1 MSFLSNRSHSRELH
15 NLDDRPIVFLDSQLS
30 NCDSLVQKVVFQAR
44 AIVINSHADGIKAIT
59 YTLERSNCR
68 EIHIITY
75 GFPGCL
81 YLGSSELSI
90 NTFIQYT
97 RELKNWFKCDRQI
110 SFDSPRISLYG
121 CNVAAGD
128 VGDEFIS
135 RLSQITTAEITA
147 SANIFNP
154 NILVNNESNFPNK

>member
-1 MSFLSNRSHSRELH
+1 MSFLSNRSHSREL
-15 NLDDRPIVFLDSQLS
+15 NSLDDRPIVFLDSQLD
-30 NCDSLVQKVVFQAR
+30 NCDSIVQKVVPELR

-59 YTLERSNCR
+59 LELERSNCR

-97 RELKNWFKCDRQI
+97 EELKSWFNCDRQNS
-110 SFDSPRISLYG
+110 SFNSPRISLYG
-121 CNVAAGD
+121 CNVAVGD
-128 VGDEFIS
+128 VGDEFIG
-135 RLSQITTAEITA
+135 RLSQITKAEITA
-147 SANIFNP
+147 SVNIFNR
-154 NILVNNESNFPNK
+154 NILVNS

>member
-1 MSFLSNRSHSRELH
+1 MTFLSNRSHSRELN

-30 NCDSLVQKVVFQAR
+30 NCDSLVQKVIFSAR
-44 AIVINSHADGIKAIT
+44 AIVINSHTDGIKAIT
-59 YTLERSNCR
+59 LELELSNCR
-68 EIHIITY
+68 EIHIITS

-97 RELKNWFKCDRQI
+97 KELKSWFKCDRSNYSHGLPQ
-110 SFDSPRISLYG
+110 ISLYG

-128 VGDEFIS
+128 VGDEFIG

-147 SANIFNP
+147 SANVVNS
-154 NILVNNESNFPNK
+154 NILIND

>member
-1 MSFLSNRSHSRELH
+1 MSFLSNYSHSRELN
-15 NLDDRPIVFLDSQLS
+15 NLDYRPIVFLNSQLN
-30 NCDSLVQKVVFQAR
+30 NCDTLIQKVVCQAR

-59 YTLERSNCR
+59 QKLETSNCR

-81 YLGSSELSI
+81 YLGNSELSI

-97 RELKNWFKCDRQI
+97 KELKNWFNRYTY
-110 SFDSPRISLYG
+110 FDSPQISLYG

-128 VGDEFIS
+128 VGDEFVT
-135 RLSQITTAEITA
+135 RLSQITKAEITA
-147 SANIFNP
+147 SVNIFNP
-154 NILVNNESNFPNK
+154 NILINY

>member
-1 MSFLSNRSHSRELH
+1 MSFLSNRSHSRELNH
-15 NLDDRPIVFLDSQLS
+15 LDNRPIVFIDSQLS
-30 NCDSLVQKVVFQAR
+30 NCDFLVQKVAFQAR

-59 YTLERSNCR
+59 YELERSNCQ

-97 RELKNWFKCDRQI
+97 KELKNWFKGDRS
-110 SFDSPRISLYG
+110 SFAPPRIFLYG

-128 VGDEFIS
+128 VGEEFIS

-147 SANIFNP
+147 LTNIVNS
-154 NILVNNESNFPNK
+154 NILNN

>member
-1 MSFLSNRSHSRELH
+1 MSFLSNRFYSRKLH
-15 NLDDRPIVFLDSQLS
+15 NLDDRPIVFLDSQLER
-30 NCDSLVQKVVFQAR
+30 CDFLVQKVIFQAR
-44 AIVINSHADGIKAIT
+44 AIVINSHADGVKAIT
-59 YTLERSNCR
+59 HTLERSNCR
-68 EIHIITY
+68 EIHIITR

-97 RELKNWFKCDRQI
+97 EELRSWFKSDRYI
-110 SFDSPRISLYG
+110 FDSPQISLYG

-135 RLSQITTAEITA
+135 KLSQLTTAEITA
-147 SANIFNP
+147 SANIFNS
-154 NILVNNESNFPNK
+154 NILLNK

>member
-1 MSFLSNRSHSRELH
+1 MSFLPKRSHRRELYS
-15 NLDDRPIVFLDSQLS
+15 LDDRPIVFLDSQLN
-30 NCDSLVQKVVFQAR
+30 NCDSLVQKVVVGAR

-59 YTLERSNCR
+59 HVLKLSNCR
-68 EIHIITY
+68 EIYIIAY

-97 RELKNWFKCDRQI
+97 RELKNWFNCDRFNY
-110 SFDSPRISLYG
+110 SFGSPKISLYG

-147 SANIFNP
+147 SANIDNS
-154 NILVNNESNFPNK
+154 NMLVNS

>member
-1 MSFLSNRSHSRELH
+1 MSFLSNRSHSRELSH
-15 NLDDRPIVFLDSQLS
+15 LDNRPIVFIDSQLY
-30 NCDSLVQKVVFQAR
+30 NCDFLIQKVVCQAR
-44 AIVINSHADGIKAIT
+44 AIVINSHADGIKAIARE
-59 YTLERSNCR
+59 LELSNCQ

-81 YLGSSELSI
+81 YLGRSELSI

-97 RELKNWFKCDRQI
+97 KELKNWFNRDRHGYSF

-135 RLSQITTAEITA
+135 KLSQITTAEVTA
-147 SANIFNP
+147 SVNIVNP
-154 NILVNNESNFPNK
+154 DLLNN

>member
-1 MSFLSNRSHSRELH
+1 MTFLSNRSHSQELR

-30 NCDSLVQKVVFQAR
+30 NCDLLVQKVVVRAR

-59 YTLERSNCR
+59 HLLKLSDCR
-68 EIHIITY
+68 EIHIITH
-75 GFPGCL
+75 GVPGCL

-97 RELKNWFKCDRQI
+97 EELKSWFKRDRLNY
-110 SFDSPRISLYG
+110 SFELPQISLYG

-135 RLSQITTAEITA
+135 RLSQITTAEISA

-154 NILVNNESNFPNK
+154 NILANV

>member
-1 MSFLSNRSHSRELH
+1 MTFLSNRSHSRELH
-15 NLDDRPIVFLDSQLS
+15 NLDNRPIVFLDSQLS
-30 NCDSLVQKVVFQAR
+30 NCDLLVQKVVVRAR

-59 YTLERSNCR
+59 HLLKLSDCQ

-75 GFPGCL
+75 GVPGCL

-97 RELKNWFKCDRQI
+97 EELKSWFNRDRLNS
-110 SFDSPRISLYG
+110 SFDSPQVSLYG

-135 RLSQITTAEITA
+135 RLSQITTAEISA
-147 SANIFNP
+147 SANILNR
-154 NILVNNESNFPNK
+154 NILADV

>member
-1 MSFLSNRSHSRELH
+1 MSFLFNRSHSRELD

-30 NCDSLVQKVVFQAR
+30 NCDFLVQKVICQAR
-44 AIVINSHADGIKAIT
+44 AIVINSHADGVKAIT
-59 YTLERSNCR
+59 HKLKLSNCR
-68 EIHIITY
+68 EIHIITH

-97 RELKNWFKCDRQI
+97 RELKNWFNRDRQNL
-110 SFDSPRISLYG
+110 SFDSPQISLYG

-128 VGDEFIS
+128 VGEEFIS
-135 RLSQITTAEITA
+135 RLSQITKAEITA
-147 SANIFNP
+147 SVNIFNP
-154 NILVNNESNFPNK
+154 NILVND

>member
-1 MSFLSNRSHSRELH
+1 MSFLSNCSHSRELN
-15 NLDDRPIVFLDSQLS
+15 NLDDRPIVFLNSQLD
-30 NCDSLVQKVVFQAR
+30 NCDTLVQKVVCQAR

-59 YTLERSNCR
+59 HELEQSNCR
-68 EIHIITY
+68 EIQIVTY

-81 YLGSSELSI
+81 HLGNSELSI

-97 RELKNWFKCDRQI
+97 RELKNWFDRYKY
-110 SFDSPRISLYG
+110 SYSLDSPQISLYG

-128 VGDEFIS
+128 IGDEFVS

-147 SANIFNP
+147 SVNIANSKYFD
-154 NILVNNESNFPNK
+154 

>member
-1 MSFLSNRSHSRELH
+1 MSFLFNHSHSRELH

-30 NCDSLVQKVVFQAR
+30 NCDSLVQKVIFQAR

-59 YTLERSNCR
+59 HELESSSCQ
-68 EIHIITY
+68 EIHIITH

-81 YLGSSELSI
+81 HLGSSELSI

-97 RELKNWFKCDRQI
+97 RELQSWFKRDRHL
-110 SFDSPRISLYG
+110 SFDPPQISLYG

-128 VGDEFIS
+128 VGEEFIS

-154 NILVNNESNFPNK
+154 NILVNY